1 MGKGSNRRR
10 SDIEYAEWAKNFERI
25 FGKGDEMKELSK
37 TLEDEE
43 YTPSGIAPEGDD
55 S

>member
-1 MGKGSNRRR
+1 MGKGSTQRPR
-10 SDIEYAEWAKNFERI
+10 DIDYAEWVKRYDAA